1 MLEQLA
7 EPLLSWYDEHAR
19 ILPWREEPTA
29 YRVWVSEIMLQ
40 QTRVEAVKPYYE
52 RFMEALPGIRELAA
66 CPEERLLKLW
76 EGLGYYN
83 RARNLKKAAEILV
96 EEYEGVMPK
105 DYEAVLALPGIGSY
119 TAGAVLSIAYEKC
132 YPAVDGNVLR
142 VLSRVTE
149 DDRDILKQSVKKS
162 VETALQA
169 VMPQDRP
176 GAFNQALLKN
186 LCRGHRDGIE
196 LEFPKKA
203 AKKPRRVE
211 ERTVLVL
218 LRGDDR
224 AIRKRPPK
232 GLLSGLYE
240 LPNLSGHLS
249 REEVLEYLKEEGF
262 SPLHIRELPGAKHIF
277 SHVEWQMTGYQ
288 VRLEDKETGKKEPF
302 LFVEPDRLEQEYPIP
317 SAFAAYVDF
326 LRKKK

>member
-176 GAFNQALLKN
+176 GAFNQALM
-186 LCRGHRDGIE
+186 
-196 LEFPKKA
+196 
-203 AKKPRRVE
+203 
-211 ERTVLVL
+211 
-218 LRGDDR
+218 
-224 AIRKRPPK
+224 
-232 GLLSGLYE
+232 LSLI
-240 LPNLSGHLS
+240 
-249 REEVLEYLKEEGF
+249 
-262 SPLHIRELPGAKHIF
+262 HI
-277 SHVEWQMTGYQ
+277 
-288 VRLEDKETGKKEPF
+288 
-302 LFVEPDRLEQEYPIP
+302 
-317 SAFAAYVDF
+317 
-326 LRKKK
+326 

>member
-19 ILPWREEPTA
+19 ILPGREEPTA
-29 YRVWVSEIMLQ
+29 HRVWVSEIMLQ

-176 GAFNQALLKN
+176 DGVRAKRTGQM
-186 LCRGHRDGIE
+186 RGVPAEKSLPGPPGRHRAGVSE
-196 LEFPKKA
+196 ESGEKA
-203 AKKPRRVE
+203 EKSG
-211 ERTVLVL
+211 RT
-218 LRGDDR
+218 DR
-224 AIRKRPPK
+224 AGPFKRGRP
-232 GLLSGLYE
+232 
-240 LPNLSGHLS
+240 GHPETAAQRPS
-249 REEVLEYLKEEGF
+249 V
-262 SPLHIRELPGAKHIF
+262 GA
-277 SHVEWQMTGYQ
+277 
-288 VRLEDKETGKKEPF
+288 L
-302 LFVEPDRLEQEYPIP
+302 
-317 SAFAAYVDF
+317 
-326 LRKKK
+326 